1 MPHQIIS
8 QERIEN
14 ITHYHNLIYPKF
26 QIYWKKKNQSQIS
39 HAQKRNKLNLHSW
52 TRIQKA
58 QYPVQFKEC
67 SWIRQESE
75 RETFFIIENMSS

>member
-26 QIYWKKKNQSQIS
+26 QIYWKKKKNQSQIS
-39 HAQKRNKLNLHSW
+39 HTQKRNKLNLHSW

-75 RETFFIIENMSS
+75 GKLFLL